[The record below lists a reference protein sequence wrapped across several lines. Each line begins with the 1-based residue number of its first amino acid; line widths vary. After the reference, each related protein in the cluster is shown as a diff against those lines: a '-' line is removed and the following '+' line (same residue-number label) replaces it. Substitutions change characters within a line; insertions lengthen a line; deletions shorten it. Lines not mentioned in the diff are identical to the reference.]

1 MKRTAI
7 LIAACLAALP
17 SLSIAQVPDF
27 TLGYQW
33 TFSGKEYALANT
45 TLQESWLGK
54 GINLVAVAGY
64 ETRQT
69 IAPAFGFG
77 LTYRLDARPV
87 FADLGAFVLF
97 PQKAQLDIGFGVV
110 FGVKF

>member
-1 MKRTAI
+1 MLLALACVAVILPAATAQS
-7 LIAACLAALP
+7 A
-17 SLSIAQVPDF
+17 SDF
-27 TLGYQW
+27 TFGYQW

-45 TLQESWLGK
+45 TLAQSWLTK
-54 GINLVAVAGY
+54 GVNLVGVAGY

-69 IAPAFGFG
+69 VAPAFGFG
-77 LTYRLDARPV
+77 LTYRVDARPV

-97 PQKAQLDIGFGVV
+97 PQNAQPDIGFGVV

>member
-1 MKRTAI
+1 MRRTAI
-7 LIAACLAALP
+7 LVAARLAAIP
-17 SLSIAQVPDF
+17 SLSLAQVPDF

-45 TLQESWLGK
+45 TLQESWLGN

-64 ETRQT
+64 ETRQSV
-69 IAPAFGFG
+69 APAFGFG

-87 FADLGAFVLF
+87 FADIGAFVLF
-97 PQKAQLDIGFGVV
+97 PQKAQPDVGFGIV